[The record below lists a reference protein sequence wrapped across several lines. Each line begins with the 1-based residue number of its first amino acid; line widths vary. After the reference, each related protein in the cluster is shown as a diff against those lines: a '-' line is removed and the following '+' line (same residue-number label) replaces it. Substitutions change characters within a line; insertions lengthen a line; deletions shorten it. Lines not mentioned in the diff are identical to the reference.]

1 MAGVG
6 PGGCVLAV
14 TRSDAV
20 SWLIEPFEY
29 AFMQRALLAG
39 LFASVSC
46 ALVGTWVVLRRVA
59 FFGDAL
65 GHGIIPGV
73 AVATLLGVA
82 LPLGAA
88 VSAAIMVGGVTAVT
102 RLRRLGE
109 DTAIGLLFVVMLGLG
124 VIIISRSR
132 SFAVDVTALLFGSVL
147 GVRVVDVWLAFGAAL
162 VTVVAVVVGHR
173 AFLALTVDERIA
185 QLAGLRPAVAQI
197 ALLGLVALAV
207 VASFQTVGALLVFAL
222 LIAPAASA
230 ALVARRVVV
239 MMLLAVVFGWSA
251 VVGGLLASFHFDL
264 AAGGAIAVLAVGQF
278 AVVASVRQVRR
289 RVRPSGLGSGRA
301 IVTLK

>member
-1 MAGVG
+1 M
-6 PGGCVLAV
+6 
-14 TRSDAV
+14 R
-20 SWLIEPFEY
+20 WLFEPFEY

-39 LFASVSC
+39 LFAAVSC

-73 AVATLLGVA
+73 AVATLAGVA

-88 VSAAIMVGGVTAVT
+88 VSAAVMVCGVTAVT
-102 RLRRLGE
+102 RLRRFGE
-109 DTAIGLLFVVMLGLG
+109 DTAIGLLFVAMLGLG

-147 GVRVVDVWLAFGAAL
+147 GVRVVDVWLAFGAAI
-162 VTVVAVVVGHR
+162 VTVAAIAVGHR

-185 QLAGLRPAVAQI
+185 QLAGLRPAVAQFS
-197 ALLGLVALAV
+197 LLALVALAV

-230 ALVARRVVV
+230 ALIARRVVV
-239 MMLLAVVFGWSA
+239 MMIAAVGFGWSA
-251 VVGGLLASFHFDL
+251 VFGGLLASFHFDL

-278 AVVASVRQVRR
+278 GVVAMVRQLRR
-289 RVRPSGLGSGRA
+289 RERPSGLGGDRSTDT
-301 IVTLK
+301 VE

>member
-1 MAGVG
+1 MN
-6 PGGCVLAV
+6 
-14 TRSDAV
+14 
-20 SWLIEPFEY
+20 WLTEPFSF

-39 LFASVSC
+39 LLAGVSC

-73 AVATLLGVA
+73 AAATLVGVA
-82 LPLGAA
+82 APLGAA
-88 VSAAIMVGGVTAVT
+88 ASATVMVIGVTLVT
-102 RLRRLGE
+102 RLRRFGE
-109 DTAIGLLFVVMLGLG
+109 DTAIGLLFVAMLGLG

-147 GVRVVDVWLAFGAAL
+147 GVRPVDVWLALIA
-162 VTVVAVVVGHR
+162 AVVTIVAILVGHR

-185 QLAGLRPAVAQI
+185 ELAGLRPGYAQ
-197 ALLGLVALAV
+197 ATLLALVALAV

-230 ALVARRVVV
+230 ALIARRVVV
-239 MMLLAVVFGWSA
+239 MMIVAVLFAWSA
-251 VVGGLLASFHFDL
+251 VIGGLLASYHADL
-264 AAGGAIAVLAVGQF
+264 AAGGSIALLAVLQF
-278 AVVASVRQVRR
+278 AVVALWRQVVFRR
-289 RVRPSGLGSGRA
+289 PAPVQ
-301 IVTLK
+301 

>member
-1 MAGVG
+1 M
-6 PGGCVLAV
+6 
-14 TRSDAV
+14 
-20 SWLIEPFEY
+20 SWVIEPFEY
-29 AFMQRALLAG
+29 GFMQRALLAG
-39 LFASVSC
+39 LFAAVSC

-88 VSAAIMVGGVTAVT
+88 ASAAVMVGGVTAVT
-102 RLRRLGE
+102 RLKRFGE

-147 GVRVVDVWLAFGAAL
+147 GVRTVDVWLSLGAAV
-162 VTVVAVVVGHR
+162 VTVIAIVVGHR

-185 QLAGLRPAVAQI
+185 QLAGLRPAVAQT

-230 ALVARRVVV
+230 ALLARRVAV
-239 MMLLAVVFGWSA
+239 MMVVAVGFGWSA
-251 VVGGLLASFHFDL
+251 VIGGLLASFHLDL
-264 AAGGAIAVLAVGQF
+264 AAGGAIAVLAVVQF
-278 AVVASVRQVRR
+278 VVVALLRQVHRR
-289 RVRPSGLGSGRA
+289 ARPTGWGRGLPP
-301 IVTLK
+301 VH